1 MAAPSLTPTRLRLAL
16 IVVMA
21 VLIGLS
27 VGMVIYGDGLI
38 KKYAVETQQTA
49 VQARE
54 SSSELDRLKA
64 TQITLKAKENTIKKT
79 ARLASESKEY
89 IYQDDIING
98 IVQYATDAGIKVTN
112 ISFGDVKTASP
123 SGTAAPSTAQSATAT
138 PIPASIKSRTAT
150 ITIENPVD
158 YQSMLN
164 FIHSIEGGVF
174 RMRITN
180 VGLSQSPGSS
190 KVNSDILTVEVYV
203 R

>member
-1 MAAPSLTPTRLRLAL
+1 
-16 IVVMA
+16 
-21 VLIGLS
+21 
-27 VGMVIYGDGLI
+27 MVIYGDGLI
-38 KKYAVETQQTA
+38 KKYAIETQQTA

-64 TQITLKAKENTIKKT
+64 TQITLKAKEGTIQKT

-98 IVQYATDAGIKVTN
+98 IVRYATDAGIKVTN
-112 ISFGDVKTASP
+112 ISFGDVKAASVP
-123 SGTAAPSTAQSATAT
+123 STTAASTTQPATSA

-158 YQSMLN
+158 YQGMLN
-164 FIHSIEGGVF
+164 FIHSIEEGVF

-180 VGLSQSPGSS
+180 VGLSQSAGSG